1 MLKQRRSFVAAL
13 LAFLVAGTACTGVNS
28 GAQEKP
34 AGNETSSTQPTANT
48 SETSAPSTAPSGNT
62 GKSNLKI
69 AWIMS
74 KATAQAD
81 NRAVDGFKGYI
92 SDKGVSW
99 QVDVND
105 AKGSPAEAANLLEN
119 AVQRKAD
126 VIILSM
132 VDLRASKAALEQA
145 NKAGIPVF
153 TIDSGWTEGVI
164 VDVTSNNYVMSG
176 LVSSYL
182 VDRLGGKG
190 NIVAFKENTH
200 HGVRKRGETLD
211 VVVKENPGIKVLAEH
226 NIDPTNFF
234 EDTQKAMEDFLTRYG
249 KDIDAVWAGWDEPA
263 QAAAN
268 AIQAAGFGRD
278 DIFVVGIDGHP
289 SAVEEIR
296 KGGPFVATVAQAFEK
311 MGSLAGEYI
320 SAIVVDGKTPKD
332 VIPST
337 TVYLDAP
344 LITPHNLPDK
354 GVLPWKV
361 GEK

>member
-1 MLKQRRSFVAAL
+1 MLTRRRSL
-13 LAFLVAGTACTGVNS
+13 LAAAIGVVMVTAACSGVNS
-28 GAQEKP
+28 GAQQQAGDSKP
-34 AGNETSSTQPTANT
+34 VATQ
-48 SETSAPSTAPSGNT
+48 SATGEASGQPLGAS
-62 GKSNLKI
+62 GKSDLNI

-92 SDKGVSW
+92 KDKGLEW
-99 QVDVND
+99 KVDVND
-105 AKGSPAEAANLLEN
+105 AKGSPAEAATLLEN
-119 AVQRKAD
+119 AVQRKSD

-145 NKAGIPVF
+145 KSSGIPVF

-211 VVVKENPGIKVLAEH
+211 VVVKENPGIKIVDEH

-234 EDTQKAMEDFLTRYG
+234 EDTQKAMEDFLTRHG
-249 KDIDAVWAGWDEPA
+249 DNIDAVWAGWDEPA

-268 AIQAAGFGRD
+268 AIQAAGHGRD

-289 SAVEEIR
+289 SAVDEIR

-311 MGSLAGEYI
+311 MGSLTGEYI
-320 SAIVVDGKTPKD
+320 TAIVTEGKNPKD
-332 VIPST
+332 VVPST

-344 LITPHNLPDK
+344 LIIPNNLPEP

-361 GEK
+361 GEN